1 MTKRRGVTEKDKAT
15 KAAKTTKTIRTYV
28 ANSSHVDIG
37 EDMLPEQEERNI
49 EKERK
54 ENEKKEMERRDKE
67 RREKE
72 RREKERREKERR
84 EKERREKERREK
96 ERRERD
102 RREKDK
108 EQEENENDES
118 ESEEEI
124 PVQFGAMTNQ
134 LQICNW
140 LVLHPSVLHLANKML
155 DASTK
160 QPSTNLPL
168 TTSTSSPSDNVK
180 SISYFEMK
188 CLFLR
193 TRNPPDHAFDKI
205 TQKIFGHD
213 AYQSVA
219 KSINE
224 RYRKSFSDYRYQLK
238 NVLST
243 LVKEFRQI
251 VESGYT
257 ESSDPTD
264 EEVNNF
270 ISREVVLKRILSRY
284 VSAIDFTKLS
294 ETSLD
299 KLIEFS
305 RKCFKI
311 VWVETEAQISKKR
324 LRNNVSIH
332 KSQRLRNICEEKGI
346 RLEFLPSYSPD
357 YNPPIGAIQFVLLDK
372 ATPSDVHIKFKFEPG
387 VRFEE
392 IGGFEKIGEIE
403 EIGEIDEIKVVKG
416 VIDDEVTEES
426 KGSEELKDEIESDKD
441 PYVETGGEGEAI
453 AETLRGEVETIGGEI
468 VDEAEND

>member
-1 MTKRRGVTEKDKAT
+1 MTKRRGVTGKDKAT

-28 ANSSHVDIG
+28 ANSSRDYNKERDERREEGSEHEQDNLHGQDVDIG
-37 EDMLPEQEERNI
+37 EGNNRQDDDIERI
-49 EKERK
+49 IL
-54 ENEKKEMERRDKE
+54 
-67 RREKE
+67 
-72 RREKERREKERR
+72 
-84 EKERREKERREK
+84 
-96 ERRERD
+96 
-102 RREKDK
+102 
-108 EQEENENDES
+108 

-168 TTSTSSPSDNVK
+168 TTSTSSSSDNDNYRL
-180 SISYFEMK
+180 IDEEMK

-251 VESGYT
+251 VE
-257 ESSDPTD
+257 
-264 EEVNNF
+264 
-270 ISREVVLKRILSRY
+270 R
-284 VSAIDFTKLS
+284 
-294 ETSLD
+294 
-299 KLIEFS
+299 
-305 RKCFKI
+305 
-311 VWVETEAQISKKR
+311 
-324 LRNNVSIH
+324 
-332 KSQRLRNICEEKGI
+332 
-346 RLEFLPSYSPD
+346 
-357 YNPPIGAIQFVLLDK
+357 
-372 ATPSDVHIKFKFEPG
+372 
-387 VRFEE
+387 
-392 IGGFEKIGEIE
+392 
-403 EIGEIDEIKVVKG
+403 
-416 VIDDEVTEES
+416 
-426 KGSEELKDEIESDKD
+426 
-441 PYVETGGEGEAI
+441 
-453 AETLRGEVETIGGEI
+453 
-468 VDEAEND
+468 

>member
-28 ANSSHVDIG
+28 ANSSRDYNKERDERREEGSEHEQDNLHGQDVDIG

-49 EKERK
+49 EKERR
-54 ENEKKEMERRDKE
+54 ENEKKEMERRD
-67 RREKE
+67 
-72 RREKERREKERR
+72 KERR

-124 PVQFGAMTNQ
+124 LVQFGAMTNQ

-168 TTSTSSPSDNVK
+168 TTSTSSPSDNDNYRL
-180 SISYFEMK
+180 IDEEMK
-188 CLFLR
+188 CLFCELEIR
-193 TRNPPDHAFDKI
+193 PI
-205 TQKIFGHD
+205 M
-213 AYQSVA
+213 
-219 KSINE
+219 
-224 RYRKSFSDYRYQLK
+224 L
-238 NVLST
+238 
-243 LVKEFRQI
+243 KEFRQI

-270 ISREVVLKRILSRY
+270 ISL
-284 VSAIDFTKLS
+284 
-294 ETSLD
+294 
-299 KLIEFS
+299 
-305 RKCFKI
+305 
-311 VWVETEAQISKKR
+311 WVETESANIKEKVKELDVITEDLEIPSR
-324 LRNNVSIH
+324 SR
-332 KSQRLRNICEEKGI
+332 RNIA
-346 RLEFLPSYSPD
+346 SS
-357 YNPPIGAIQFVLLDK
+357 
-372 ATPSDVHIKFKFEPG
+372 
-387 VRFEE
+387 
-392 IGGFEKIGEIE
+392 
-403 EIGEIDEIKVVKG
+403 
-416 VIDDEVTEES
+416 
-426 KGSEELKDEIESDKD
+426 LKLHLFS
-441 PYVETGGEGEAI
+441 
-453 AETLRGEVETIGGEI
+453 
-468 VDEAEND
+468 

>member
-1 MTKRRGVTEKDKAT
+1 MTKRRGVTEKTRQQKLQRLQKLFVHMLPT
-15 KAAKTTKTIRTYV
+15 LHVIIIRKEMKGEREGSEHEQD
-28 ANSSHVDIG
+28 NLHGQDVDIG
-37 EDMLPEQEERNI
+37 EGNNRQDDDIERIILDMLPEQEERNI
-49 EKERK
+49 EKERR

-72 RREKERREKERR
+72 RREKREERREKRER
-84 EKERREKERREK
+84 EKREREKEK

-108 EQEENENDES
+108 EQEENEMMKAR
-118 ESEEEI
+118 
-124 PVQFGAMTNQ
+124 VKKKFR
-134 LQICNW
+134 
-140 LVLHPSVLHLANKML
+140 VLHLANKML

-168 TTSTSSPSDNVK
+168 TTSTSSPSDNDNYRL
-180 SISYFEMK
+180 IDEEMK

-224 RYRKSFSDYRYQLK
+224 RYQ
-238 NVLST
+238 
-243 LVKEFRQI
+243 
-251 VESGYT
+251 SGYT

-311 VWVETEAQISKKR
+311 VWVETESANIKEKVKKLDVITEDLEIPSR
-324 LRNNVSIH
+324 SG
-332 KSQRLRNICEEKGI
+332 RNIA
-346 RLEFLPSYSPD
+346 SS
-357 YNPPIGAIQFVLLDK
+357 
-372 ATPSDVHIKFKFEPG
+372 
-387 VRFEE
+387 
-392 IGGFEKIGEIE
+392 
-403 EIGEIDEIKVVKG
+403 
-416 VIDDEVTEES
+416 
-426 KGSEELKDEIESDKD
+426 LKLHLFS
-441 PYVETGGEGEAI
+441 
-453 AETLRGEVETIGGEI
+453 
-468 VDEAEND
+468 

>member
-1 MTKRRGVTEKDKAT
+1 MKICFQSKKKEILKKKEEKMRRKRWRGEIKREEKK
-15 KAAKTTKTIRTYV
+15 K
-28 ANSSHVDIG
+28 
-37 EDMLPEQEERNI
+37 EEKKKEEEK

-54 ENEKKEMERRDKE
+54 REIEREGED
-67 RREKE
+67 REQ
-72 RREKERREKERR
+72 
-84 EKERREKERREK
+84 
-96 ERRERD
+96 
-102 RREKDK
+102 DK

-155 DASTK
+155 DVSTK

-168 TTSTSSPSDNVK
+168 TTSTSSSSDNDNYRL
-180 SISYFEMK
+180 IDEEMK

-219 KSINE
+219 KSINK

-251 VESGYT
+251 VESEYT

-264 EEVNNF
+264 E
-270 ISREVVLKRILSRY
+270 K
-284 VSAIDFTKLS
+284 
-294 ETSLD
+294 
-299 KLIEFS
+299 
-305 RKCFKI
+305 
-311 VWVETEAQISKKR
+311 
-324 LRNNVSIH
+324 
-332 KSQRLRNICEEKGI
+332 
-346 RLEFLPSYSPD
+346 
-357 YNPPIGAIQFVLLDK
+357 
-372 ATPSDVHIKFKFEPG
+372 
-387 VRFEE
+387 
-392 IGGFEKIGEIE
+392 
-403 EIGEIDEIKVVKG
+403 
-416 VIDDEVTEES
+416 
-426 KGSEELKDEIESDKD
+426 
-441 PYVETGGEGEAI
+441 
-453 AETLRGEVETIGGEI
+453 
-468 VDEAEND
+468 